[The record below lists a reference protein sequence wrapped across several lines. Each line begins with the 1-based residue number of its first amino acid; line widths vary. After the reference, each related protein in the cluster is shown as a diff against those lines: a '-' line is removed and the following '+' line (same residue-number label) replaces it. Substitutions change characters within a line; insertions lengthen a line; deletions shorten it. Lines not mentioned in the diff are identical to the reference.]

1 MMKGFW
7 SGKRVTVTGGAGFL
21 GTHVVRRLESMG
33 ASVFV
38 PRQRDYNLTAL
49 DACMRCLLEHPC
61 DLLVHSAAYY
71 GGIGINVSEPAT
83 LYYRNLVMGANLMEA
98 ARLAG
103 VGKFVAIGTAC
114 SYPGYLEGH
123 LKEED
128 LWSGPCHASVV
139 NYGLTKKMMAV
150 QAQAYKKQYGLDSIH
165 LILTNLY
172 GPGDSYNPERSHVV
186 AALVR
191 KYVEAEMAKAPSV
204 EVWGTGKPIREFLY
218 VEDCADAVVLAAER
232 YNDAAI
238 PLNIGTGIGTSIREL
253 SETTHAASGFKGKI
267 AWVTDKPD
275 GAPVKVLDVARMKRV
290 LDGWTP
296 PTDLQS
302 GLAKTVA
309 WYRANK
315 AQADSKW

>member
-1 MMKGFW
+1 MVKGFW

-21 GTHVVRRLESMG
+21 GTHLVRRLESMG

-38 PRQRDYNLTAL
+38 PRQRDFNLTAL

-61 DLLVHSAAYY
+61 DMLVHSAAYY
-71 GGIGINVSEPAT
+71 GGIGINISEPAT

-191 KYVEAEMAKAPSV
+191 KYVEAEIAKAPSV

-218 VEDCADAVVLAAER
+218 VEDCADAIVLAAER
-232 YNDAAI
+232 YNDASM
-238 PLNIGTGIGTSIREL
+238 PLNIGTGIGTSIRAL
-253 SETTHAASGFKGKI
+253 SETTRAASVFKGKI
-267 AWVTDKPD
+267 AWNTDKPD
-275 GAPVKVLDVARMKRV
+275 GAPVKVLDVTRMKRV

-296 PTDLQS
+296 PTDLES
-302 GLAKTVA
+302 GLARTVT